1 MSDDGKKKDA
11 GRFSVLFF
19 VVLIVAGYFAW
30 QHYKKMPETA
40 EEAVERTVSAAPLI
54 EREAEVEKNY
64 IGYVTPV
71 HDVSVRPYISGFVD
85 EIRVKGGSEVK
96 AGDVMVIID
105 QAEYKAKLD
114 AAKAAVA
121 QAEASFNNSSVYYQR
136 MQKAGARAVSK
147 TELDNAKASFLSA
160 EAALEQDKA
169 ALAEAQVN
177 YDYTVIRATIDGV
190 VGDVPLSKGDYVSP
204 ENVLLT
210 VIQYNPIRVVFSI
223 TDKDYLEEAGRP
235 EMFADETLRLKLADG
250 AVYPQAGTFGYVD
263 NQIDKSTNSI
273 AVYAD
278 FANPDKRLV
287 ANAYVNV
294 LVEKKYRGMIVRK
307 DLVYIEPD
315 GSYIYVAGANGV
327 VKTAVNILSEYGNNN
342 YILKNTFTPGES
354 IVLDKMGAGDEG
366 HKFKIVMEGAAA
378 AGEKN

>member
-160 EAALEQDKA
+160 EAALEQAKA

-250 AVYPQAGTFGYVD
+250 AVYPQAGTFSYVD